1 MEKSINWELSKISKW
16 LKTNKLSLYVKKTHY
31 MVFSKRR
38 TRKTSLKLIIDGES
52 ICEVQNTTFLGIIID
67 NKLNWK
73 DDISYIAGKVSRGVG
88 MIIKA
93 RNYLNRDGLMCLY
106 YSFVYPYFTYCNHI
120 WGSIYKSNL
129 RRLIVLQNK
138 VLRIILH
145 AEPRN
150 SAEPFYTELNIMKFE
165 NINKNLIGNCMYHY
179 NCGKVP
185 GIFSYFFNKNN
196 DINEYNTRIADHFH
210 ILTMKTDLGK
220 TGIKY
225 RDAVIWNI
233 IVKDGIYT
241 DVSET
246 VFKKIPKKLVNNGI
260 IP

>member
-1 MEKSINWELSKISKW
+1 
-16 LKTNKLSLYVKKTHY
+16 
-31 MVFSKRR
+31 MVFSQRR

-52 ICEVQNTTFLGIIID
+52 IGEVQNTKFLGNIID

-73 DDISYIAGKVSRGVG
+73 DHISYIAGKVSRGVG

-106 YSFVYPYFTYCNHI
+106 YSFVYPYFTYSNHI
-120 WGSIYKSNL
+120 WDSTYKSNL
-129 RRLIVLQNK
+129 RRLIILRNK

-145 AEPRN
+145 AKPRN
-150 SAEPFYTELNIMKFE
+150 SAEPFYKELNIMKFE
-165 NINKNLIGNCMYHY
+165 NINKYLKNFMYHY
-179 NCGKVP
+179 NCGKVL
-185 GIFSYFFNKNN
+185 GIFSHFFNKNSG
-196 DINEYNTRIADHFH
+196 IHEYNTRIADHFH
-210 ILTMKTDLGK
+210 IHVVKTDLGK

-225 RDAVIWNI
+225 RGAVIWNM
-233 IVKDGIYT
+233 IVKHGINT

-246 VFKKIPKKLVNNGI
+246 VLKKFLKKLVNDGI